1 MAVHV
6 GETAPDFTLLSDS
19 GETVQLAK
27 LKGKKVILYFYPA
40 DDTPGCTR
48 QACGFR
54 DNYSTV
60 QDSDAIV
67 LGVSPDSIQDHVKF
81 KNKQKLPF
89 PLLSDPDHKVT
100 ERYGAWGEKNSF
112 GRKYMGVIRSH
123 VVIDEQG
130 KLADVQIGVS
140 PEQSV
145 DLALKSV
152 TAKHPA

>member
-1 MAVHV
+1 MAVRIGQV
-6 GETAPDFTLLSDS
+6 APDFTLLSDS
-19 GETVQLAK
+19 GDQVQLSK

-54 DNYSTV
+54 DNYARV
-60 QDSDAIV
+60 EDSDAIV
-67 LGVSPDSIQDHVKF
+67 LGVSPDSVQDHVKF
-81 KNKQKLPF
+81 KKKQKLPF

-100 ERYGAWGEKNSF
+100 ETYGAWGEKNSF
-112 GRKYMGVIRSH
+112 GRKYMGVVRSH
-123 VVIDEQG
+123 IIIDDQG
-130 KLADVQIGVS
+130 RIADVQIGIS

-152 TAKHPA
+152 AV